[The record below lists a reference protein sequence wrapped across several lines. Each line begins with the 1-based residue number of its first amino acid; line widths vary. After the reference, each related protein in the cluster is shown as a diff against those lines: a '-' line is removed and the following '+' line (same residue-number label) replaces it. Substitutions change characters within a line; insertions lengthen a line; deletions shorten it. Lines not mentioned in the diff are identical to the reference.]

1 MLISKEE
8 EFRKEDRLEQV
19 LTLLKPIYTIWNL
32 SAKDHY
38 TIETSTIAK
47 FRIPRQSDLFA
58 KVGDPTPG
66 SKSVHN
72 S

>member
-8 EFRKEDRLEQV
+8 EFRQEDRLEQV

-38 TIETSTIAK
+38 TIEASNIAK
-47 FRIPRQSDLFA
+47 SSTLRQSDLFT
-58 KVGDPTPG
+58 KVGDPNPG